1 MISPSTGCIILQNSD
16 RRRRVIRYLICLVIS
31 MSLVL
36 SPITAAADLYTAEIE
51 KMVLDNGATIVFNN
65 VPDSSL
71 VSIQIR
77 VLSGLSNEG
86 EYAGTGVSHFLEHLL
101 FKGTNEKGAE
111 QIRKEIKTMGGFVNG
126 STGLDSAEYHITV
139 PNENFEKA
147 LNLLVDM
154 VMEPVFTDEQMA
166 TEGEIILKEIKLN
179 RDDPSKMR
187 MNMLFAQAYRD
198 NVYKYPVIGY
208 EDTFTKL
215 TRKDVL
221 DYHAAAYTP
230 DRMVI
235 GITGGIDPRRAMIT
249 AANKLSEYRR
259 GRPWNVTVQ
268 KEPRQI
274 DRRSA
279 EFPAEVGLGYL
290 AIGFHTTSVYSPE
303 LYATDVLAILLGGG
317 NDSRLYR
324 RLVKEKELLYTVSS
338 VNYTPRYP
346 GLFIITGAGEPE
358 NMEAAKEEIFSVI
371 EEFKTAKIRKEE
383 VARAKTM
390 VVSDYLRS
398 HERITSIN
406 SSMTSS
412 QLLVGD
418 PGFFKEYV
426 DDIQR
431 VAVDEIT
438 GAASRYLTE
447 NNSTTVEVLPKG
459 FIKKTEEETER
470 EEAVAAG
477 QEKSVKLGNG
487 LKIIVK
493 KRGQLPLVS
502 VTLAAPGGLRSE
514 TEKNNGI
521 SNLTSLVMLKG
532 TKRRREDQIIPA
544 LEEVGGR
551 ISAFSGMN
559 SIGLSMSLMSQD
571 LDMGLEVFEDVVK
584 NATFPEDQ
592 LDKQKKKVIAAIREQ
607 DTDIFENG
615 MLYLLNELYGD
626 HPYGMRILGEVQTVE
641 PLGRTDILS
650 FYKDH
655 LVPSKAVLTVV
666 GDVDVGYTVN
676 LLSRMFGKWQGGG
689 VDIKPQPVAPL
700 KGIRGEDISM
710 YKEQA
715 LLLMG
720 FQGVK
725 ITDNDKYALEVISAL
740 LSGSDGLLFHSAR
753 EGEGLSYASGAVSVP
768 QVDKGYFVLYIATVE
783 DRLEE
788 AQKTMMDVLEQVL
801 NGQLPDEDIVAA
813 KNRLVSQHAHSL
825 EANSPVSMTVTLDE
839 LYGLGE
845 DNYKKYPQKIMA
857 VKKDDIVGVAKKI
870 LDLDEYAVVTVH
882 SGR

>member
-1 MISPSTGCIILQNSD
+1 
-16 RRRRVIRYLICLVIS
+16 
-31 MSLVL
+31 
-36 SPITAAADLYTAEIE
+36 LYTTEFE
-51 KMVLDNGATIVFNN
+51 KIVLDNGATIVFNH

-101 FKGTNEKGAE
+101 FKGTDNKEAE
-111 QIRKEIKTMGGFVNG
+111 QIRKEIKSMGGFVNG

-147 LNLLVDM
+147 FDLLVNM
-154 VMEPVFTDEQMA
+154 VMQPVFTDEQMA

-179 RDDPSKMR
+179 RDDPAKMR
-187 MNMLFAQAYRD
+187 MNLLFAQAYRD

-230 DRMVI
+230 DRMVV
-235 GITGGIDPRRAMIT
+235 GITGGIDPRRALIT
-249 AANKLSEYRR
+249 AADKLNEYKR

-268 KEPRQI
+268 EEPRQI
-274 DRRSA
+274 DQRGV

-290 AIGFHTTSVYSPE
+290 AIGFHTTSVYSSD
-303 LYATDVLAILLGGG
+303 LYAADVLAILLGGG

-324 RLVKEKELLYTVSS
+324 RLVKEKELLYTISS

-346 GLFIITGAGEPE
+346 GLFIVTGAGEPE

-371 EEFKTAKIRKEE
+371 NELKAGKIKKEE
-383 VARAKTM
+383 VARAKTI

-398 HERITSIN
+398 HERIESIN

-418 PGFFKEYV
+418 PGFFKRYV
-426 DDIQR
+426 DKIQEVSADEINR
-431 VAVDEIT
+431 MASKYLIADNSTKVAV
-438 GAASRYLTE
+438 
-447 NNSTTVEVLPKG
+447 LPEG
-459 FIKKTEEETER
+459 FKKKTEEEAQR
-470 EEAVAAG
+470 EEVTAVG
-477 QEKSVKLGNG
+477 QEKSVTLDNG

-502 VTLAAPGGLRSE
+502 ITMAAPGGLRAE
-514 TEKNNGI
+514 TEKNNGV
-521 SNLTSLVMLKG
+521 SNLTALVMLKG
-532 TKRRREDQIIPA
+532 TKKRSENQIIPVI
-544 LEEVGGR
+544 EEIGGR
-551 ISAFSGMN
+551 INAFSGMN

-571 LDMGLEVFEDVVK
+571 LDAGLDVFEDVVK
-584 NATFPEDQ
+584 NSTFPEDQ
-592 LDKQKKKVIAAIREQ
+592 IEKQKKKVIAAIREQ

-626 HPYGMRILGEVQTVE
+626 HPYGMRILGEAQTVT
-641 PLGRTDILS
+641 PLKRKDILS
-650 FYKDH
+650 FYEEH
-655 LVPSKAVLTVV
+655 LVPAKAVLTVA
-666 GDVDVGYTVN
+666 GNVDVGYTMSVLTKKFSN
-676 LLSRMFGKWQGGG
+676 WKGEGIG
-689 VDIKPQPVAPL
+689 IKMQPVAPL
-700 KGIRGEDISM
+700 EGIKEKDISM
-710 YKEQA
+710 YKEQT
-715 LLLMG
+715 LFLMG

-725 ITDNDKYALEVISAL
+725 ITNKEKYALEVISAF
-740 LSGSDGLLFHSAR
+740 LSGSDGLLFHAAR

-768 QVDKGYFVLYIATVE
+768 QVDKGYFVLYIATTE

-788 AQKTMMDVLEQVL
+788 AEKTAQDVLKEVL
-801 NGQLPDEDIVAA
+801 NGQLPEEDIVAA
-813 KNRLVSQHAHSL
+813 KNRLISQHAHSL
-825 EANSPVSMTVTLDE
+825 EANLPVSMTVTLDE
-839 LYGLGE
+839 LYGLGA
-845 DNYKKYPQKIMA
+845 DNYQKYPSQIRA
-857 VKKDDIVGVAKKI
+857 VKKDDIVNVAKKI
-870 LDLDEYAVVTVH
+870 FNLGGYAVVIVH